1 MNVMR
6 FSLITVTYN
15 AAATLERTLRSV
27 LRQSP
32 SYEVEYWVVDGG
44 STDDTLTIVKRHEAH
59 LAGWTCE
66 PDRGIYDA
74 MNKGI
79 ARATGD
85 WVGIINADDWL
96 APDALDVVAATVREA
111 PDAGIV
117 VGGLVRVT
125 EDGEMGTRV
134 PPPARF
140 SCLQPNNHPATF
152 VRRDVYERLGAFD
165 LVYPISADLEF
176 ILRAQKSGDVRIVTT
191 PHTLAYMTSGG
202 ASYGFRGMLESVA
215 IERAYFGLASAARL
229 LARKSIQKGRAMALK
244 HFLPARAFER
254 LQRVWWRQRHNSAY
268 RLSDDERIF

>member
-1 MNVMR
+1 MNPIR
-6 FSLITVTYN
+6 FSLVTVTYQ

-32 SYEVEYWVVDGG
+32 PHDIEYWIVDGG
-44 STDDTLTIVKRHEAH
+44 STDDTLAIVKRHEAR
-59 LAGWTCE
+59 LAGWTSE

-85 WVGIINADDWL
+85 WVGIVNADDWL
-96 APDALDVVAATVREA
+96 APDALDAVAEAVREA
-111 PDAGIV
+111 PDAGVV

-125 EDGEMGTRV
+125 EDGEMGTHV

-152 VRRDVYERLGAFD
+152 VRRDVYERLGVFNLA
-165 LVYPISADLEF
+165 YPISADLEF
-176 ILRAQKSGDVRIVTT
+176 ILRAQRSAAVRILTT

-215 IERAYFGLASAARL
+215 IEHVYAGPISAARL

-244 HFLPARAFER
+244 HLLPARTFKR
-254 LQRVWWRQRHNSAY
+254 LQQAWWSQRHASAY

>member
-1 MNVMR
+1 MNPIR
-6 FSLITVTYN
+6 FSLVTVTYN

-32 SYEVEYWVVDGG
+32 PHEVEYWIVDGG
-44 STDDTLTIVKRHEAH
+44 STDGTLAIVKRHEAR
-59 LAGWTCE
+59 LAGWTSE

-85 WVGIINADDWL
+85 WVGIVNADDWL
-96 APDALDVVAATVREA
+96 APNALEVVTATVREA

-152 VRRDVYERLGAFD
+152 VRRDVYARLGVFNLA
-165 LVYPISADLEF
+165 YPISADLEF
-176 ILRAQKSGDVRIVTT
+176 ILRAQKAGDVRMVTT
-191 PHTLAYMTSGG
+191 PRTLAYMTSGG

-215 IERAYFGLASAARL
+215 IERAYAGIGSAARL
-229 LARKSIQKGRAMALK
+229 LARKSIQKSRAMVLK
-244 HFLPARAFER
+244 HLLPAQTFKR
-254 LQRVWWRQRHNSAY
+254 LQRAWWRQRHTSAY
-268 RLSDDERIF
+268 RLSDEERIF